1 MKHLQNDV
9 GLKVTK
15 IEAGIYYVMG
25 DKIPMQV
32 IVTKELSTKENFW
45 LRNLTNHLEGKEAAK
60 ELLEEYK
67 NHTKN
72 PLYKSVMNIIVRAN
86 KKEFQEVKEMC
97 EALEE
102 LMHDE
107 LEEKRRLGIQ
117 EGLQEGEKRVN
128 DLTLRLYELG
138 RTDDIIKAALDK
150 EYQKKLF
157 EEFGL

>member
-1 MKHLQNDV
+1 MAK
-9 GLKVTK
+9 KP
-15 IEAGIYYVMG
+15 
-25 DKIPMQV
+25 DK
-32 IVTKELSTKENFW
+32 SFG
-45 LRNLTNHLEGKEAAK
+45 GKEAAK

-67 NHTKN
+67 NYTKN

-102 LMHDE
+102 LMYEE
-107 LEEKRRLGIQ
+107 LEEKRRL
-117 EGLQEGEKRVN
+117 GLQEGEKRVN
-128 DLTLRLYELG
+128 ALTLRLYELG
-138 RTDDIIKAALDK
+138 KNRRIIKAALDK